1 LSNDCF
7 RRLLDESKHRSALV
21 DKAFGAYSAQEL
33 LGSIDLIDRYKKQI
47 TSAIGIESIN
57 SSSMQAAI
65 SAVSGLSLFANE
77 EVRRHL
83 IDQQSLINQVR
94 EVWPGQIKQPVP
106 AAIAFVEQQ
115 KLLMSSGVDTFLD
128 TVNPYADIKS
138 SLANALQLT
147 KGIDVDALLG
157 LKADLLLQQIDPI
170 KDHLKKLEESFLQF
184 KPPDDASLRAVS
196 ESDRAKII
204 SGLRLLDIIIFDRIF
219 KIVML
224 VLALSSSGE
233 VERISQIENVIYKLA
248 EHQQNILSLQEK
260 LLGHNEFLSTV
271 TTDVYL
277 RTGPSTSNDSIC
289 LLRLGTQFLVT
300 KERDGWSA
308 GMVYLSEE
316 NPVYGWVNSDFLVPL
331 EAQQ

>member
-1 LSNDCF
+1 MSNDCF

-316 NPVYGWVNSDFLVPL
+316 NPVYGWVNSDFLIPL

>member
-1 LSNDCF
+1 
-7 RRLLDESKHRSALV
+7 LDESKHRSALV